1 MSNPLVI
8 QGGMGI
14 GVSNWT
20 LAKAVSSYGQL
31 GVISGTGLDRL
42 LVRRLQ
48 NGDPGGHMRRALEAF
63 PFKDIAQ
70 RIIEEYFVKDGK
82 PKSRPFKRVPIFTY
96 KGDKRLEELNVAA
109 NFAETWLA
117 KEGHSGE
124 IGVNYLAKLQ
134 LPTLSSIY
142 GALLAGIDY
151 IIMGAGIPIEIPG
164 VINDLSQHSEAKM
177 RLEVEGADKDENFF
191 SRFNPKALF
200 SGRLPE
206 VKRPKFLPIVSSNF
220 LASIMVSKAN
230 GPIDGLIMEGPS
242 AGGHNAPPRGRM
254 ALDDQGE
261 PIYGKRDIIDMGK
274 LRDLKLPFWL
284 AGSYGTPEGL
294 DEALSN
300 GAEGIQVGSPFALC
314 KESGIFPELRNRL
327 ISVIRNDNEKIST
340 DVNASPTG
348 FPFKV
353 MNVGETISEKT
364 VFEARKRICN
374 LGYLQHLYK
383 REDGTVGYRCAA
395 EAPATFKA
403 KGGELTEAT
412 ARKKCL
418 CNSLFA
424 TIGFPT
430 VYEDGYVEK
439 ALITIGSS
447 LESVRSILEGHKDY
461 SAKDVLDFIL
471 KKID

>member
-20 LAKAVSSYGQL
+20 LAKAVASYGQL
-31 GVISGTGLDRL
+31 GVISGTGLDIL

-48 NGDPGGHMRRALEAF
+48 NGDPGGHMRRALSAF
-63 PFKDIAQ
+63 PFKDIAH
-70 RIIEEYFVKDGK
+70 RIVEEYFVKDGI
-82 PKSRPFKRVPIFTY
+82 PRLSPFKRVPNFTY
-96 KGDKRLEELNVAA
+96 ESNDKLEQLNVAA

-117 KEGHSGE
+117 KEGHSGQ

-164 VINDLSQHSEAKM
+164 VIGDLSQHSEAKM
-177 RLEVEGADKDENFF
+177 RLDVEGADKDESFF
-191 SRFNPKALF
+191 SRFNPRALF
-200 SGRLPE
+200 SGKLPE
-206 VKRPKFLPIVSSNF
+206 IKRPKFLPIVSSNF
-220 LASIMVSKAN
+220 LASIMLKKAN

-242 AGGHNAPPRGRM
+242 AGGHNAPPRGKM

-261 PIYGKRDIIDMGK
+261 PIYGKRDVIDMGK
-274 LRDLKLPFWL
+274 LRELKLPFWL

-294 DEALSN
+294 DEALSH
-300 GAEGIQVGSPFALC
+300 GAQGIQVGSPFALC
-314 KESGIFPELRNRL
+314 KESGIFPELRQKLLSIVR
-327 ISVIRNDNEKIST
+327 NEKEQIST
-340 DVNASPTG
+340 DVDASPTG

-353 MNVGETISEKT
+353 MHVGESISEQT
-364 VFEARKRICN
+364 VFDERKKICN
-374 LGYLQHLYK
+374 MGYLQHLYK
-383 REDGTVGYRCAA
+383 REDGSVGYRCAA
-395 EAPATFKA
+395 EAPGAFKA
-403 KGGELTEAT
+403 KGGELSEAT

-424 TIGFPT
+424 TIGYPT
-430 VYEDGYVEK
+430 VYEDGYVER

-447 LESVRSILEGHKDY
+447 LESIRSIITEYKDF
-461 SAKDVLDFIL
+461 SAKDVLDYIL
-471 KKID
+471 KRD